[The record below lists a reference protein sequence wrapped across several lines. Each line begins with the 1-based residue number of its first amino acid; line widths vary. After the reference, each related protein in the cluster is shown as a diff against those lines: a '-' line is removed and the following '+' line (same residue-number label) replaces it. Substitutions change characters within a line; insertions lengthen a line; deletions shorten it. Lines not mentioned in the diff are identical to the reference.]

1 MRRPDRDRTATP
13 DARHDPG
20 DTTFSLRKAVSD
32 GARAVAESGLVVGTA
47 GNVSVRIGEDMLIT
61 PRGSDLARI
70 DPDDCVRV
78 RIENGAV
85 RSGAEP
91 SSETP
96 FHRVVY
102 GASQAG
108 AIVHTHSHFATVLS
122 TLVDELPAV
131 HYGVMAFGGRVRVAP
146 YATFGTDELA
156 ESVGEAL
163 RGRCAAL
170 LANHGAVVTADTV
183 ASAVDLAVQLEW
195 LASVTYYAMLAGTP
209 AVLGDA
215 ALEQAVEQKR
225 VLGSAAKRPR

>member
-1 MRRPDRDRTATP
+1 
-13 DARHDPG
+13 
-20 DTTFSLRKAVSD
+20 
-32 GARAVAESGLVVGTA
+32 
-47 GNVSVRIGEDMLIT
+47 MLIT
-61 PRGSDLARI
+61 PRGSELARI

-85 RSGAEP
+85 PSGAEP

-102 GASQAG
+102 RASQAG

-131 HYGVMAFGGRVRVAP
+131 HYGRVRVAP
-146 YATFGTDELA
+146 YATFGTEELA
-156 ESVGEAL
+156 ESVGNAL

-195 LASVTYYAMLAGTP
+195 LASVTYHAMLAGTP

-215 ALEQAVEQKR
+215 ALEQAAEQNR
-225 VLGSAAKRPR
+225 VLGSAAKRPW